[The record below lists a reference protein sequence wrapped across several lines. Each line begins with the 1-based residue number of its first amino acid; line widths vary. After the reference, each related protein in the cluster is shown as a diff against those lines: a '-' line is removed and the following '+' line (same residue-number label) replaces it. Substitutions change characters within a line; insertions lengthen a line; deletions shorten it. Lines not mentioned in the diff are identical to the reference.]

1 MGVYKEAVNKIRM
14 NSFLLSELVKR
25 DFKKKYKRTILG
37 VGWSV
42 LSPLMM
48 LLVMRVVFTRF
59 FGNDMEHY
67 TTYLFCG
74 ILVFN
79 FFNDS
84 TNQGMFSL
92 IENAGVITKI
102 NVPKWVF
109 LLSKNIQV
117 LINFA
122 ITLVVFFLFCL
133 IDHIT
138 FTWRF
143 VFLIYGIACILIF
156 NFGAGLILSAMF
168 VFFRDTQYLWNIF
181 TQILM
186 YMSAIFYPVDTF
198 GPRTQML
205 FKMNPV
211 FLYINYFRRVVM
223 YAEIPSLRYH
233 GAMLAVSI
241 LFVLVGYGIYRK
253 CNHEFLYY
261 M

>member
-1 MGVYKEAVNKIRM
+1 MSVYKEIINKIRM

-59 FGNDMEHY
+59 FGNNMEHY

-117 LINFA
+117 LINFS

-133 IDHIT
+133 IDNIT

-143 VFLIYGIACILIF
+143 VFLIYGILCILVF
-156 NFGAGLILSAMF
+156 NFGSGMILSAMF
-168 VFFRDTQYLWNIF
+168 VFFRDTQYLWTIF

-186 YMSAIFYPVDTF
+186 YMSAIFYPVETF
-198 GPRTQML
+198 SPRVQLL

-211 FLYINYFRRVVM
+211 FLFINYFRRVVI
-223 YAEIPSLRYH
+223 YAEIPSIQYH
-233 GAMLAVSI
+233 GAMLAVSL

-253 CNHEFLYY
+253 YNHEFLYY